1 MQNEFTYINRDLLEI
16 NSFLVFDAFNE
27 KIMVSKYY
35 EKNGKQIQDP
45 RFLQN
50 KIWKDFGNDDFIS
63 LLENGKTHFNDT
75 IDNFCGVLEENWMF
89 NELPPEE
96 NNITEIIKNMREMN
110 MFKIIQEEVFLKI
123 KFFF

>member
-50 KIWKDFGNDDFIS
+50 KIWKEFGNDDFTS
-63 LLENGKTHFNDT
+63 LLENGKTYFNDT

-110 MFKIIQEEVFLKI
+110 MFKIIQEEVLELK
-123 KFFF
+123 K

>member
-1 MQNEFTYINRDLLEI
+1 
-16 NSFLVFDAFNE
+16 
-27 KIMVSKYY
+27 MVSKYY

-50 KIWKDFGNDDFIS
+50 KIWKEFGNDDFTS
-63 LLENGKTHFNDT
+63 LLENGKTYFNDT

-110 MFKIIQEEVFLKI
+110 MFKIIQEEVLELK
-123 KFFF
+123 K

>member
-1 MQNEFTYINRDLLEI
+1 MQNEFPYINRDLLEI

-50 KIWKDFGNDDFIS
+50 KIWKEFGNDDFTS
-63 LLENGKTHFNDT
+63 LLENGKTYFNDT

-110 MFKIIQEEVFLKI
+110 MFKIIQEEVLELK
-123 KFFF
+123 K